1 MSQRKSVKPRKHL
14 TFADQERLK
23 NLIRVRKRSVDN
35 ICKEFDIGRSTF
47 FRYKKQFKGGY
58 KPSVI
63 LPARNDNHQES
74 LLENGALINKM
85 NVDKRTTVLESGSN
99 LMSSK
104 RKRYQKSY
112 YHEIED
118 VVLERF
124 NVYRSM
130 GIPVSGPLLRLAA
143 EKQARI
149 ILSNPNT
156 SVPVRE
162 KYQNAIF
169 GKSWLQ
175 SFKER
180 NNVRGKIRIN
190 GERASLPAN
199 IDVLMEDLLEKIK
212 ISNIPISSIYNW
224 DETGLF
230 YRCMPQYT
238 LGARSDDGAGGKTDK
253 KRITAMLSVNG
264 DGSDTSVVII
274 GTAKKPHGTGP
285 EFWKQHGVRYFSNKT
300 AWMTGDIF
308 ETLLK
313 EFDDRMTSP
322 TILLLD
328 NFSGHEV
335 NNAVDYKNIMPLFLP
350 ANTTSKTQPLD
361 AGIISTC
368 KVKYR
373 KKLMNFVLEQIDK
386 NCFCMNELSIQVVY
400 LGLSRVQRKL
410 NLALLKMLL

>member
-1 MSQRKSVKPRKHL
+1 
-14 TFADQERLK
+14 
-23 NLIRVRKRSVDN
+23 
-35 ICKEFDIGRSTF
+35 
-47 FRYKKQFKGGY
+47 
-58 KPSVI
+58 
-63 LPARNDNHQES
+63 
-74 LLENGALINKM
+74 M
-85 NVDKRTTVLESGSN
+85 NVDKRTTVLESGLN

-104 RKRYQKSY
+104 RKRYQKPY
-112 YHEIED
+112 YNEIED

-130 GIPVSGPLLRLAA
+130 GIPVSGPLLRLTA

-199 IDVLMEDLLEKIK
+199 IDVLMEDLLEKVK

-313 EFDDRMTSP
+313 EFDDRITSP